1 MTEKEDFLDY
11 VQAFEETYLDGEW
24 SRLAAFF
31 TPDAVHDT
39 GLGAEVSSRD
49 SITAYLQE
57 AVEGFDRLF
66 DSRIPSFGE
75 ISQTGNKVSLPWHFT
90 YRKEGAPDLDTS
102 GTEVAE
108 FSHHL
113 ISRLSSVFDEGVTA
127 RVQEWMK
134 KYGNLL

>member
-11 VQAFEETYLDGEW
+11 VQAFEEAYLDREW
-24 SRLAAFF
+24 SRLTGFF
-31 TPDAVHDT
+31 MPDAVHDT

-49 SITAYLQE
+49 SIIAYLQE

-75 ISQTGNKVSLPWHFT
+75 ISQTGNKISLPWNFT
-90 YRKEGAPDLDTS
+90 YRKEGAPDLVTS

-113 ISRLSSVFDEGVTA
+113 ISRLNSVFDEGVTES
-127 RVQEWMK
+127 VQEWMQ
-134 KYGNLL
+134 KYAYLL